1 MKKILLI
8 MATICFT
15 QLYAEVKIEDCASIE
30 SDSKRLACYDY
41 LVTGKSEASEE
52 LQNAE
57 NSSQENTIG
66 RRTIPKDSNFGLS
79 KRQRQETKRSPSKQ
93 YLSSSISEITKTYGG
108 KTRFKLSNDQL
119 WETQSVVTSQLGT
132 FKVKT
137 RIMIEE
143 GRMGGFWMIS
153 KPSNVKIKVKRIS

>member
-8 MATICFT
+8 MATISFT

-41 LVTGKSEASEE
+41 LVTGTSEVSEE

-57 NSSQENTIG
+57 NSSQENMIG
-66 RRTIPKDSNFGLS
+66 RTIPKDSSFGLS
-79 KRQRQETKRSPSKQ
+79 KKQRQETKRSPSKQ

-137 RIMIEE
+137 KIMIEE

>member
-8 MATICFT
+8 MTTICFT

-57 NSSQENTIG
+57 NSSQENMIG
-66 RRTIPKDSNFGLS
+66 RTIPKDSSFGLS
-79 KRQRQETKRSPSKQ
+79 KKQRQETKRSPSKQ

-108 KTRFKLSNDQL
+108 KTRFKLSNNQL

-132 FKVKT
+132 FKIKT
-137 RIMIEE
+137 KIMIEE

-153 KPSNVKIKVKRIS
+153 IPSNVKIKVKRIS

>member
-1 MKKILLI
+1 M
-8 MATICFT
+8 
-15 QLYAEVKIEDCASIE
+15 
-30 SDSKRLACYDY
+30 
-41 LVTGKSEASEE
+41 
-52 LQNAE
+52 
-57 NSSQENTIG
+57 IG
-66 RRTIPKDSNFGLS
+66 GRTIPKDSSFGLS
-79 KRQRQETKRSPSKQ
+79 KKQRQETKRSPSKQ

-132 FKVKT
+132 FKIKT
-137 RIMIEE
+137 KIMIEE

>member
-15 QLYAEVKIEDCASIE
+15 KLYAEVKIEDCASIE

-41 LVTGKSEASEE
+41 LVTGTSEASEE

-57 NSSQENTIG
+57 NSSQENMTV
-66 RRTIPKDSNFGLS
+66 RRNIPKDSSFGLS
-79 KRQRQETKRSPSKQ
+79 NRQRH
-93 YLSSSISEITKTYGG
+93 LSSSISEITKAYGG

-132 FKVKT
+132 FKIKT
-137 RIMIEE
+137 KIMIEE

>member
-8 MATICFT
+8 MATISFT

-41 LVTGKSEASEE
+41 LVTGTSEASEE

-57 NSSQENTIG
+57 NSSQENMIG
-66 RRTIPKDSNFGLS
+66 RTIPKDSSFGLS
-79 KRQRQETKRSPSKQ
+79 KKQRQETKRSPSKQ

-132 FKVKT
+132 FKIKT
-137 RIMIEE
+137 KIMIEE

>member
-1 MKKILLI
+1 MKKILLTV
-8 MATICFT
+8 ATVCFT
-15 QLYAEVKIEDCASIE
+15 QLHAEVKIEDCASIE

-41 LVTGKSEASEE
+41 LVTGSSEVSEE
-52 LQNAE
+52 LQNEE
-57 NSSQENTIG
+57 NNTQENIIEG
-66 RRTIPKDSNFGLS
+66 RTIPRDPSFGLS

-93 YLSSSISEITKTYGG
+93 YLSSSISEITQTYGG

-137 RIMIEE
+137 KIMIEE

-153 KPSNVKIKVKRIS
+153 KPSNVKVKVKRIS

>member
-8 MATICFT
+8 MATISFT

-41 LVTGKSEASEE
+41 LVTGTSEVSEE

-57 NSSQENTIG
+57 NSSPENMIG
-66 RRTIPKDSNFGLS
+66 RTIPKDSSFGLS
-79 KRQRQETKRSPSKQ
+79 KKQRQETKRSPSKQ
-93 YLSSSISEITKTYGG
+93 YLSSSISEITKAYGG

-137 RIMIEE
+137 KIMIEE

>member
-8 MATICFT
+8 IATICFT

-57 NSSQENTIG
+57 NSSQENMIG
-66 RRTIPKDSNFGLS
+66 RRTIPKDSSFGLS
-79 KRQRQETKRSPSKQ
+79 KRQRQETKRSPSKPSNT
-93 YLSSSISEITKTYGG
+93 LTNSSPLIVSFSISKS
-108 KTRFKLSNDQL
+108 TRLSIASL
-119 WETQSVVTSQLGT
+119 FSATIL
-132 FKVKT
+132 
-137 RIMIEE
+137 
-143 GRMGGFWMIS
+143 
-153 KPSNVKIKVKRIS
+153 

>member
-1 MKKILLI
+1 MKKISLI
-8 MATICFT
+8 MATISFT
-15 QLYAEVKIEDCASIE
+15 RLYAEVKIEDCASIE

-57 NSSQENTIG
+57 NSSQENMIG
-66 RRTIPKDSNFGLS
+66 RTIPKDSSFGLS
-79 KRQRQETKRSPSKQ
+79 KKQRQETKRSPSKQ

-132 FKVKT
+132 FKIKT
-137 RIMIEE
+137 KIMIEE